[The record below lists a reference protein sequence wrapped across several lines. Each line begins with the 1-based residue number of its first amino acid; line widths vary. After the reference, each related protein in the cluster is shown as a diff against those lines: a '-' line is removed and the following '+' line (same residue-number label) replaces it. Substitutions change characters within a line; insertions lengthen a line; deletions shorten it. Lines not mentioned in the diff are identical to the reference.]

1 MGSALVRLV
10 SLAMV
15 AMLVIPPAQMVSAQE
30 NVQTTQTTP
39 SPGEKVSAEALLNVL
54 RKAENWAANTFAVLE
69 ARGVSVPEE
78 VMSVYNEA
86 LTAASDAAKLIDEG
100 KFAEAK
106 AIILEAMRNLKT
118 AVSAVAGDLEN
129 VETENEKENY
139 SARGIEAAV
148 QRIEAT
154 IERLENI
161 KANVKAIGIDT
172 SKIEE
177 RLTLVREKLMRI
189 ENAIRAE
196 NFEALKEINKEFGEA
211 MSELKPAAEN
221 VKQRHA
227 ERFLGTVENK
237 MSLASENLSAAIGME
252 SIPPVLERV
261 IRKDVDNELEEVQ
274 RVMTEVRELLKAGE
288 LENAMALMNEFKSYV
303 ENIDNACAEAHGK
316 IMKFKGLANEFENAT
331 GLDFSDF
338 MRVLSEQLGPQ
349 FENFAENLARQPVLD
364 FKKLQE
370 AMELRAIQLRAIM
383 QKVKPKVPVK

>member
-10 SLAMV
+10 SLAIV

-30 NVQTTQTTP
+30 NVQTTQATP
-39 SPGEKVSAEALLNVL
+39 PPGERVSAEALLNVL
-54 RKAENWAANTFAVLE
+54 RRAENWAANTFAVLE
-69 ARGVSVPEE
+69 ARGVSVPDE
-78 VMSVYNEA
+78 VMSVYNET

-100 KFAEAK
+100 KYAEAK
-106 AIILEAMRNLKT
+106 TTILEAMHKLKV
-118 AVSAVAGDLEN
+118 AVSAVTGDLEN
-129 VETENEKENY
+129 VETESERENY
-139 SARGIEAAV
+139 RARGIEVAV
-148 QRIEAT
+148 QRIQAT

-161 KANVKAIGIDT
+161 KGNVKAIGIDT

-177 RLTLVREKLMRI
+177 KLTLVREKLMRI

-221 VKQRHA
+221 VKQRRA
-227 ERFLGTVENK
+227 EWFLGIVENK
-237 MSLASENLSAAIGME
+237 VSLASENLSAAIGIE

-261 IRKDVDNELEEVQ
+261 MRKDVDNKLEEVQ
-274 RVMTEVRELLKAGE
+274 RVMAEVRELLKAGE

-303 ENIDNACAEAHGK
+303 ENMDNACMEARGK
-316 IMKFKGLANEFENAT
+316 VMKFKGLAKEFENAT

-338 MRVLSEQLGPQ
+338 MRVLSEQLGSQ